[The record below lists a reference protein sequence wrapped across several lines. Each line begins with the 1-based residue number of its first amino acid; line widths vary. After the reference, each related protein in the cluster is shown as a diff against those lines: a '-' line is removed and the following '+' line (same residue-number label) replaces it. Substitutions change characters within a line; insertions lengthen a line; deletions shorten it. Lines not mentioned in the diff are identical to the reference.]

1 MKHKRLAYLALG
13 YLLMRWM
20 WKHAPRHDD
29 DLVARLRAA
38 GAI

>member
-1 MKHKRLAYLALG
+1 MTQKRFVYLALG

-20 WKHAPRHDD
+20 LKQRRHQEDM
-29 DLVARLRAA
+29 VERFRAA